1 MKLTKKIDELTL
13 ERDTL
18 KLDVEGLHLMMVKH
32 HWQKTKEWIKTCK
45 EMTDCIQNYV
55 ANLTTQVHE
64 AIQEF
69 NANPERKLPWKI
81 YKLLKY
87 FQDLTKSFSTEWN
100 VITCLLV
107 IHFRINDVLYNLNET
122 KGYALLNFLAYV
134 SDIIY
139 RGKYSPWINV
149 NQILILRCIDPCA
162 NCGGRIT
169 LLVHKTS
176 SIEK

>member
-87 FQDLTKSFSTEWN
+87 FQDLTKSFSTE
-100 VITCLLV
+100 
-107 IHFRINDVLYNLNET
+107 
-122 KGYALLNFLAYV
+122 
-134 SDIIY
+134 
-139 RGKYSPWINV
+139 
-149 NQILILRCIDPCA
+149 
-162 NCGGRIT
+162 
-169 LLVHKTS
+169 
-176 SIEK
+176 

>member
-1 MKLTKKIDELTL
+1 MEYMQDDLTEAHAEEENGKIWSNIILMQARKKIDELTL

-87 FQDLTKSFSTEWN
+87 FQDLTKSFSTE
-100 VITCLLV
+100 
-107 IHFRINDVLYNLNET
+107 
-122 KGYALLNFLAYV
+122 
-134 SDIIY
+134 
-139 RGKYSPWINV
+139 
-149 NQILILRCIDPCA
+149 
-162 NCGGRIT
+162 
-169 LLVHKTS
+169 
-176 SIEK
+176 